1 MTEPLKLMCVLAH
14 PDDETLGNGGL
25 IARYAAEGVQ
35 VTVITAT
42 RGQRGWMGDPQDDPG
57 PEALGRIR
65 EAELR
70 EATGVLGVHESIVLD
85 YMDGD
90 LDQADPAEVIASL
103 VQHLRRVRPHVV
115 TTFDP
120 FGAYGHP
127 DHIAICQLTQAAL
140 VCAADATYV
149 DPAQQPPHRVSKF
162 YWQADSINFVKT
174 YEPILGPIVMP
185 VDGEE
190 RRAVPFPEWAIT
202 TRLDAE
208 AHWRTAADAAYRHRS
223 QMGIFPPAD
232 QLPEE
237 VHKKLWGHPTLYR
250 AYSLVNGGRRV
261 EDDVFEGLR

>member
-1 MTEPLKLMCVLAH
+1 MSEVWRLMCILAH
-14 PDDETLGNGGL
+14 PDDETLGHGGL
-25 IARYAAEGVQ
+25 IAKYVAEGVR
-35 VTVITAT
+35 VCVITAT

-70 EATGVLGVHESIVLD
+70 EAADVLGIHELIVLD
-85 YMDGD
+85 YMDGE
-90 LDQADPAEVIASL
+90 LDQAEPREVIATL
-103 VQHLRRVRPHVV
+103 VQHVRRVRPHVV

-127 DHIAICQLTQAAL
+127 DHIAISQFTQAAL
-140 VCAADATYV
+140 VCAADAAYI
-149 DPAQQPPHRVSKF
+149 DALHQPPHRVSKF

-174 YEPILGPIVMP
+174 YEPILGSITMP
-185 VDGEE
+185 VDGEV

-208 AHWRTAADAAYRHRS
+208 THWRTVAEAAYRHRT
-223 QMGIFPPAD
+223 QMGIFPPAN
-232 QLPEE
+232 QIPED
-237 VHKKLWGHPTLYR
+237 VHKQLWGHPTLYR

-261 EDDVFEGLR
+261 EHDIFEGLR